1 MEENTPLSLPP
12 AQQTDKENL
21 TVGGSLVQPAGPA
34 RKNFTTADDLIL
46 LRAVNT
52 IKPWESAKDICNE
65 MAGFV
70 RDKQGPAL
78 RTRFDKLIRQHR
90 DAQVVSRRSSGTTE
104 EYNERD
110 ELLQDIVTRMDDWK
124 ERQDSEKQ
132 LQRAKD
138 NGIEASGVLMRRLAM
153 GELAEELQSDTN
165 SNSDGGNE
173 GQDEGANAGTS
184 LSGSQKRGHRAS
196 SGRATKVGKIERVA
210 AVTDAIAM

>member
-1 MEENTPLSLPP
+1 MEENAPLSLPP
-12 AQQTDKENL
+12 AQQTDQENL

-34 RKNFTTADDLIL
+34 RKNFTTAEGTANGIMKSFDKI
-46 LRAVNT
+46 A
-52 IKPWESAKDICNE
+52 DICNE

-78 RTRFDKLIRQHR
+78 RTRYDKLIRQHR

-110 ELLQDIVTRMDDWK
+110 VLLQYIVTRMDDWK

-153 GELAEELQSDTN
+153 GELVEELQSDTN
-165 SNSDGGNE
+165 SNSDEGNE
-173 GQDEGANAGTS
+173 GQDEAG
-184 LSGSQKRGHRAS
+184 LP
-196 SGRATKVGKIERVA
+196 
-210 AVTDAIAM
+210 